1 MRTNARLLF
10 ALLFVSVLAAQNIP
24 APAEFAGHPI
34 GADRRLVRW
43 EKIVEYMNVIAKG
56 SRRVQ
61 VRTLGKTT
69 QGNPF
74 IVVIISS
81 PENLARLDYYRDI
94 AARLASGRLSDP
106 EAQRLAGE
114 GKVFVVINHNI
125 HSTEIASS
133 QTTLEMV
140 YRLADRKSVV

>member
-114 GKVFVVINHNI
+114 GKVF
-125 HSTEIASS
+125 
-133 QTTLEMV
+133 
-140 YRLADRKSVV
+140 